1 MPEQSIEEIVGEYI
15 LALTGSEIEME
26 PEITLESLNVD
37 SISLVKIFVFIERT
51 FGVSLVDSGVTR
63 ENVETF
69 GKLTGFVRSL
79 LPLKPIKPQDS

>member
-1 MPEQSIEEIVGEYI
+1 MRFPMPKKEEMEKVIGEYI
-15 LALTGSEIEME
+15 LALTGADIEPK
-26 PEITLESLNVD
+26 PETTLESLGVD
-37 SISLVKIFVFIERT
+37 SISLVKIFVFIERN

-79 LPLKPIKPQDS
+79 LS

>member
-1 MPEQSIEEIVGEYI
+1 MRSPMPEESIEKIVGEYI
-15 LALTGSEIEME
+15 MALTGSEIS
-26 PEITLESLNVD
+26 PESDTTLESLDVD

-69 GKLTGFVRSL
+69 GKLTGFIRSFRE
-79 LPLKPIKPQDS
+79 KRQ